1 MLLKHVETMVSTA
14 ICQVKGPLRV
24 KPLDMAMNADKFPDV
39 ALQMAKY
46 SDLEILR

>member
-1 MLLKHVETMVSTA
+1 VLAISA

-24 KPLDMAMNADKFPDV
+24 KPLDMAMNADKFPDF
-39 ALQMAKY
+39 ALKMAKY